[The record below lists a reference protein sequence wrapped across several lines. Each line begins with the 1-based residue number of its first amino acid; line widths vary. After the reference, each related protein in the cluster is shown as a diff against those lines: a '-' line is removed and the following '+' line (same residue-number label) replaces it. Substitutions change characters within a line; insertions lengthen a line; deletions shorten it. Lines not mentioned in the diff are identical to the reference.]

1 MLDNNYLFGEE
12 VEVPEFSQ
20 YVINM
25 RLSLLNK
32 HLAKL
37 LSVHYSERDNE
48 RINAIHKA
56 ISWHEKINEQG

>member
-1 MLDNNYLFGEE
+1 MLDNKYLFDD

-48 RINAIHKA
+48 RINAVHKA
-56 ISWHEKINEQG
+56 VSWHHKINQQG